1 MAQTRSGQDGPLA
14 VAMEQIADWLEKLG
28 MSEYAGRFA
37 ENRIDFSVL
46 RDLTDQDLKDLGVVL
61 GDRRKMLRAIAALGG
76 STALTGP
83 RPSPIIP
90 GPASA
95 AALPAISTAIEAAPG
110 ERRYL
115 TVMFCDLVGSTG
127 IAAQLDAEDWR
138 DLVGAYMDIASA
150 AVSEMGGHVA
160 KRLGDGLMSLFGYPV
175 AHENDVE
182 RAARAA
188 LGIQRALAELNL
200 RNVAGGRPE
209 LACRI
214 GLEIGSVVVDA
225 AGEIF
230 GDAPNIAARVQAL
243 AEPGAVLVTARV
255 QQHIARLFVTEERG
269 AHTIKGVPEPTVL
282 FRLLPASSGDRRV
295 RRRQLTPLV
304 GRDEEIGMLLRRW
317 ERARQGDGQLVLIV
331 GEPGLG
337 KSRLIEEFR
346 IRLRETP
353 HTWIEWSCS
362 QLLQNTPFHPITEW
376 GRRRFGGP
384 ELPSEQRLAELES
397 TLVRVKLDPAAIVPL
412 VAPLFDMPIPKD
424 RILTVPPDEL
434 RRRQLAALS
443 DWAIAGSKDQPLVL
457 VFQDLHW
464 ADPTTLEVLRAIAE
478 RGALASLFVLAT
490 TRPEFKPSWTARSHH
505 GMISLAPLDH
515 QQVRQMVAELAAGH
529 TMPGYVIEGITGRT
543 GGVPLFIE
551 EVTRLLLE
559 RGQRGGIQTI
569 PPTLQQSLM
578 ARLDRLGAAR
588 EVALIGAVIGR
599 GFTYPL
605 LRAVAGMKD
614 APLQAALEC
623 LADADIV
630 LVEGLPPAAEYR
642 FKHALV
648 QDAAYEIL
656 LKSRRR
662 IIHRRVAAT
671 LEEKFPEIVVT
682 QPALLAHHCS
692 EAGLMEKA
700 VGYWLVAGQQSV
712 ARSAAMEAVVQL
724 RKGLEVLSR
733 VSDAAWRQQHEL
745 DLQMTLGRAL
755 IATSGHAA
763 SEPGEAFARARQLC
777 DELDRP
783 PQLVPVLFG
792 QFTFHLIRG
801 ELEQAE
807 RKAEEVA
814 QLSKTGNNPR
824 WEFAGAMASGHA
836 CFYTGK
842 FVRARAHCDNA
853 MLLWDPTYRNSNP
866 TPEDALVSCQLHLYR
881 TLLCLGYVSQA
892 RLRRDSGL
900 AEAGRLSSYNR
911 AFALCTVWYGDWVI
925 ENRKSAEA
933 MLALAEQ
940 LSAISREHGFPLYSA
955 FGRMMTGWSLGVDVA
970 AAKGINLMLQGIAEM
985 GDIGCRL
992 TLPFSLMALA
1002 ELYGRAGQAD
1012 EGLDRLA
1019 EAAKVVEATQ
1029 ERWAEPEMHRLRGS
1043 LLLLKDEGAAAEE
1056 SYERALVV
1064 ARQQSARFWELLAAR
1079 DLARLWHDQGKGDDA
1094 RALLAPVY
1102 GWFTEGFDTPAL
1114 QDAKGLLDELA
1125 S

>member
-1 MAQTRSGQDGPLA
+1 
-14 VAMEQIADWLEKLG
+14 MEQIADWLKGLG

-76 STALTGP
+76 SPALTSP
-83 RPSPIIP
+83 APSPIVP

-95 AALPAISTAIEAAPG
+95 VAPPVEAAVG

-138 DLVGAYMDIASA
+138 DLVETYMDVASA
-150 AVSEMGGHVA
+150 AVLEMGGHVA

-175 AHENDVE
+175 AHENDAE

-188 LGIQRALAELNL
+188 LGIQHALSELNL
-200 RNVAGGRPE
+200 RNIAGGKPE

-214 GLEIGSVVVDA
+214 GLEMGSVVVDA

-255 QQHIARLFVTEERG
+255 QQQIARLFVTEEWG
-269 AHTIKGVPEPTVL
+269 AHAIKGVPEPTVL
-282 FRLLPASSGDRRV
+282 FRLLPESGGDRRV
-295 RRRQLTPLV
+295 RRRQLTPLI

-331 GEPGLG
+331 SEPGLG

-397 TLVRVKLDPAAIVPL
+397 TLVRLKLDPVEIVPL
-412 VAPLFDMPIPKD
+412 VAPLLDIPIAKN
-424 RILTVPPDEL
+424 RILTVAPDEL
-434 RRRQLAALS
+434 RRRQLAALTT
-443 DWAIAGSKDQPLVL
+443 WAIAGAKDQPMVL

-478 RGALASLFVLAT
+478 RSALASLLVLAT
-490 TRPEFKPSWTARSHH
+490 TRPEFKSPWPARAHH

-515 QQVRQMVAELAAGH
+515 QQVRQMVAELAAHH
-529 TMPGYVIEGITGRT
+529 TMPSYVIEDITDRT
-543 GGVPLFIE
+543 GGVPLFVE

-559 RGQRGGIQTI
+559 RGSRSGMQTI

-588 EVALIGAVIGR
+588 EVSQIGAVIGR

-605 LRAVAGMKD
+605 LRAVAGMED

-642 FKHALV
+642 FKHALI
-648 QDAAYEIL
+648 QDAAYETL

-682 QPALLAHHCS
+682 HPALLAHHCS
-692 EAGLMEKA
+692 QAGLIEKA

-724 RKGLEVLSR
+724 RKGLELLSR
-733 VSDAAWRQQHEL
+733 VSDAAVRQQNEL

-763 SEPGEAFARARQLC
+763 PEAGEAFARARQLC
-777 DELDRP
+777 DDLDRP
-783 PQLVPVLFG
+783 PQLVPALFG

-801 ELEQAE
+801 ELERAE
-807 RKAEEVA
+807 CKAEEVA
-814 QLSKTGNNPR
+814 RLGKTGNNPR

-842 FVRARAHCDNA
+842 FVQARVHYDTA
-853 MLLWDPTYRNSNP
+853 MSLWDSTYRNSNP

-892 RLRRDSGL
+892 RLRRQIGL
-900 AEAGRLSSYNR
+900 AEAGRLSSYNQ

-925 ENRKSAEA
+925 ERRKSAEA
-933 MLALAEQ
+933 ILALAAQ

-955 FGRMMTGWSLGVDVA
+955 FGRMMSGWSLGVDEA
-970 AAKGINLMLQGIAEM
+970 AAKGIDLMLQGIAEM
-985 GDIGCRL
+985 GDMGCKL
-992 TLPFSLMALA
+992 TLPFGLMALA

-1029 ERWAEPEMHRLRGS
+1029 ERWADPEMHRLRGS
-1043 LLLLKDEGAAAEE
+1043 LLLLKGEAAAAEK
-1056 SYERALVV
+1056 SYEQALAV
-1064 ARQQSARFWELLAAR
+1064 AQRQSAKFWELLAALDLACLWREQGKRIEAR
-1079 DLARLWHDQGKGDDA
+1079 DLLEAT
-1094 RALLAPVY
+1094 Y
-1102 GWFTEGFDTPAL
+1102 NWFTEGFDTPVL
-1114 QDAKGLLDELA
+1114 QDAKALLEQLKP
-1125 S
+1125 